1 MLLERGRPMLV
12 ASRYLPQEYLIGPEL
27 FPVYRFVLRI
37 VLLCSGA
44 PTVLA
49 LVSLI
54 VFGPGAHGD
63 APRPWLAYLG
73 PLWGTFVFAV
83 LMAATTVT
91 AVFVVL
97 DRVKDR
103 AGFLDNWQPGK
114 LPPVRDPNHISRVGT
129 SFEIAASVI
138 FLVWWSAYMSS
149 LRLIDVPEITVTLAP
164 QWLWFYWGF
173 VVITVANIVFSS
185 FNLVRPRWTM
195 TRAALRLVS
204 DAAGSALFCWLMVLH
219 PVASITGLHIPP
231 DKGIALV
238 ASINEWMA
246 RLMPYA
252 VLVGVAIALGNGY
265 RMFRLNS
272 ERMRRLVGS
281 SGQTPPALHA
291 AAAESEGLAMAFAY
305 LVDTTVHWCCRGGL
319 ASLPMRTSSP
329 MCALCAWTPRFA
341 AECANWPISA
351 RWPRSRF
358 HRWASDISAR

>member
-1 MLLERGRPMLV
+1 MDLIERYLQAVKHWLPTKQKHDIIAELSEDIRSQIEERETSLGRPMAEAEVEALLLERGRPMRV
-12 ASRYLPQEYLIGPEL
+12 ASGYLPQEYLIGPEL
-27 FPVYRFVLRI
+27 FPIYRFVLKL

-54 VFGPGAHGD
+54 VFGSGAHGD
-63 APRPWLAYLG
+63 TPRPWLAYLG
-73 PLWGTFVFAV
+73 PLWGSFVFAM

-91 AVFVVL
+91 TVFIVL

-103 AGFLDNWQPGK
+103 ASFLDNWQPSK

-129 SFEIAASVI
+129 TFEIAASVI

-164 QWLWFYWGF
+164 QWIWVYWGF
-173 VVITVANIVFSS
+173 VVITIGNIAFSS

-204 DAAGSALFCWLMVLH
+204 DAAGSALFAWLMVLH
-219 PVASITGLHIPP
+219 PVARITGLHIPP

-238 ASINEWMA
+238 TSINEWMA

-252 VLVGVAIALGNGY
+252 ILVGVAIALGNGY
-265 RMFRLNS
+265 RLFRLRS
-272 ERMRRLVGS
+272 ERMRGVPGPGGPSPRTLENAARR
-281 SGQTPPALHA
+281 GQQHA
-291 AAAESEGLAMAFAY
+291 
-305 LVDTTVHWCCRGGL
+305 
-319 ASLPMRTSSP
+319 
-329 MCALCAWTPRFA
+329 
-341 AECANWPISA
+341 
-351 RWPRSRF
+351 
-358 HRWASDISAR
+358 

>member
-1 MLLERGRPMLV
+1 MDLVERYLQAVSHWLPTRQAHDIIAELSEDIHSQVEEREASLGRPMTDAEVEAMLLERGRPMLV

-27 FPVYRFVLRI
+27 YPVYRFVLKI

-44 PTVLA
+44 PAVLA

-54 VFGPGAHGD
+54 VFGPGGQD
-63 APRPWLAYLG
+63 GAPRPWLAHIG
-73 PLWGTFVFAV
+73 QLWGTFVSAV
-83 LMAATTVT
+83 FMAAAIVT
-91 AVFVVL
+91 LVFVVL

-103 AGFLDNWQPGK
+103 AGILDAWRPGA
-114 LPPVRDPNHISRVGT
+114 LPPVRDPNRISRVGT
-129 SFEIAASVI
+129 SFEIAFGVM
-138 FLVWWSAYMSS
+138 FLVWWSTYMGS
-149 LRLIDVPEITVTLAP
+149 LRLVDVRELSVTLAP

-173 VVITVANIVFSS
+173 VAITVANIVFSCY
-185 FNLVRPRWTM
+185 NLVRPRWTM

-204 DAAGSALFCWLMVLH
+204 DAGGSALFCWLMVLH
-219 PVASITGLHIPP
+219 PVASIAGVHIPP

-281 SGQTPPALHA
+281 SGQTPPVLHA
-291 AAAESEGLAMAFAY
+291 AG
-305 LVDTTVHWCCRGGL
+305 
-319 ASLPMRTSSP
+319 
-329 MCALCAWTPRFA
+329 
-341 AECANWPISA
+341 
-351 RWPRSRF
+351 SRK
-358 HRWASDISAR
+358 